1 MWRKLATTRCIFY
14 QKNAFFL
21 ALTHTSTKIMILPQE
36 EIDARVTTVMKKL
49 LKNQNISGFG
59 FPALKKT
66 VKKCFMIHEEY

>member
-1 MWRKLATTRCIFY
+1 
-14 QKNAFFL
+14 
-21 ALTHTSTKIMILPQE
+21 MILPQE

-66 VKKCFMIHEEY
+66 VKNCFMIHEEY